1 MEKAKTK
8 KKMAGSCARTEIL
21 LGQQGLA
28 RLAES
33 HVLIAGLGGVGGAC
47 AEALCRAGVGTL
59 TLVDFDKVEKTD
71 LNRQLVALN
80 STLDLYKVDV
90 LADRLHDI
98 NPDTAIIKRNEFID
112 RDKAG
117 SIAIENNLDFVADCI
132 DTIALKTVL
141 IDSCNKSSKPI
152 ISSMGAGGRL
162 DPTQVKV
169 SRMDKTE
176 NCALAREMRKQLR
189 RIQASLKFPVVH
201 STELPIKA
209 LPHQEITAA
218 DTILTGRPRAVNGAI
233 SYMPNIFGLMMAGH
247 IIQTLLKSDP

>member
-1 MEKAKTK
+1 MS
-8 KKMAGSCARTEIL
+8 GSCARTEIL

-47 AEALCRAGVGTL
+47 AESLCRAGVGTL
-59 TLVDFDKVEKTD
+59 TLVDFDIVSKTD

-80 STLDLYKVDV
+80 STLDLPKVDV

-98 NPDTAIIKRNEFID
+98 NPDTIIIKRNEFID
-112 RDKAG
+112 RDKAEA
-117 SIAIENNLDFVADCI
+117 IAIEDDLDFVADCI
-132 DTIALKTVL
+132 DAIACKTVL
-141 IDSCNKSSKPI
+141 IDSCNKSGKLI

-162 DPTQVKV
+162 DPTKVKI

-189 RIQASLKFPVVH
+189 RIQASLKFSVVH
-201 STELPIKA
+201 STELQIKA
-209 LPHQEITAA
+209 LPHQEIVAT
-218 DTILTGRPRAVNGAI
+218 DTSPAGRSRAVNGAI

-247 IIQTLLKSDP
+247 IIQTLLRS

>member
-1 MEKAKTK
+1 MS
-8 KKMAGSCARTEIL
+8 GSCARTEIL

-33 HVLIAGLGGVGGAC
+33 HILIAGLGGVGGAC
-47 AEALCRAGVGTL
+47 AEALCRAGIGTL
-59 TLVDFDKVEKTD
+59 TLVDFDIIEPTD

-80 STLDLYKVDV
+80 STLGLMKIDV

-98 NPDTAIIKRNEFID
+98 NPDTVIIKRNEFID
-112 RDKAG
+112 RDKAQA
-117 SIAIENNLDFVADCI
+117 IAVEDGLDFVADCI
-132 DTIALKTVL
+132 DSIAYKTVL
-141 IDSCNKSSKPI
+141 IDSCTQSHKPI

-162 DPTQVKV
+162 DPTKVKI

-189 RIQASLKFPVVH
+189 RIHAPMKFPVVH
-201 STELPIKA
+201 SIEVPIKA
-209 LPHQEITAA
+209 LPHQAVTAT
-218 DTILTGRPRAVNGAI
+218 DTAPAGRPRAVNGAI

-247 IIQTLLKSDP
+247 IIQTLIKP

>member
-1 MEKAKTK
+1 MS
-8 KKMAGSCARTEIL
+8 GSCARTEIL

-59 TLVDFDKVEKTD
+59 TLVDFDIVSRTD
-71 LNRQLVALN
+71 LNRQIIALN
-80 STLDLYKVDV
+80 STLDLPKVDV

-98 NPDTAIIKRNEFID
+98 NPDTVIIKRNEFID
-112 RDKAG
+112 REKAET
-117 SIAIENNLDFVADCI
+117 IAVEDDLDFVADCI
-132 DTIALKTVL
+132 DAIAYKTVL
-141 IDSCNKSSKPI
+141 IDSCNKSEKPI

-162 DPTQVKV
+162 DPTKVKI

-176 NCALAREMRKQLR
+176 NCALAREIRKQLR
-189 RIQASLKFPVVH
+189 RIRASLKFPVVH
-201 STELPIKA
+201 STELQIKA
-209 LPHQEITAA
+209 LPHQEVCATDTAPA
-218 DTILTGRPRAVNGAI
+218 AGPRAVNGVI

-247 IIQTLLKSDP
+247 IIQTLLKS

>member
-1 MEKAKTK
+1 MS
-8 KKMAGSCARTEIL
+8 GSCARTEIL

-59 TLVDFDKVEKTD
+59 TLVDFDIVSKTD
-71 LNRQLVALN
+71 LNRQLIALN
-80 STLDLYKVDV
+80 STLDLPKVDV
-90 LADRLHDI
+90 LTDRLHDI
-98 NPDTAIIKRNEFID
+98 NPDTVIIKRNEFID
-112 RDKAG
+112 RDKAET
-117 SIAIENNLDFVADCI
+117 IAIENGLDFVADCI
-132 DTIALKTVL
+132 DAIACKTVL
-141 IDSCNKSSKPI
+141 IDSCNKSGKPI

-162 DPTQVKV
+162 DPTQIKI

-189 RIQASLKFPVVH
+189 RIRASLKFPVVH
-201 STELPIKA
+201 STEVQIKA
-209 LPHQEITAA
+209 LPHQEITAT
-218 DTILTGRPRAVNGAI
+218 DTAPAGRPRAVNGAI

-247 IIQTLLKSDP
+247 IIQTLLKS

>member
-1 MEKAKTK
+1 
-8 KKMAGSCARTEIL
+8 MAGSCARTEIL

-47 AEALCRAGVGTL
+47 AEALCRAGIGTL

-71 LNRQLVALN
+71 LNRQLIALH
-80 STLDLYKVDV
+80 STLNLPKVEV
-90 LADRLHDI
+90 LTDRLHDI
-98 NPDTAIIKRNEFID
+98 NPDAVIIKRNEFIN
-112 RDKAG
+112 REKAEA
-117 SIAIENNLDFVADCI
+117 IAIEDELDFVADCI
-132 DTIALKTVL
+132 DAIAYKTVL
-141 IDSCNKSSKPI
+141 IDSCNKSGKPI

-162 DPTQVKV
+162 DPTQVKI

-189 RIQASLKFPVVH
+189 RIRASLKFPVVH
-201 STELPIKA
+201 STEVQIKA
-209 LPHQEITAA
+209 LPHQEVMAT
-218 DTILTGRPRAVNGAI
+218 DTSPAGRPRAVNGAI

-247 IIQTLLKSDP
+247 IIQTLLKS